1 MKPEEYDSIAAA
13 YQEIYSEATAMAKRG
28 YDEAP
33 IRKQIAANTKGG
45 EAADR
50 ATKLA
55 DKSTFGDTNKEKQRQ
70 RLARTQRG
78 DFRKTTSSSP
88 GLHGYA
94 HQSNDPKVK
103 EKQAARG
110 AQRSALTPNERKQLN
125 MGDESFNIDMIEYLM
140 VEGYAD
146 TNEAAFAILAN
157 MSEEWKQSI
166 IEGRRTSLS
175 ALSRESQQRKADK
188 ERGRPETEDE
198 KHRRLRLGRYAPS
211 QYNYEKD
218 ANGNWRVTG
227 RKDGEKD

>member
-1 MKPEEYDSIAAA
+1 MKPEEYDSIASA
-13 YQEIYSEATAMAKRG
+13 YQEIYSEATAMVKRG

-50 ATKLA
+50 ASALEK
-55 DKSTFGDTNKEKQRQ
+55 KPTFGNDKAAQQRS

-166 IEGRRTSLS
+166 MEAKKKKKNDDCGC
-175 ALSRESQQRKADK
+175 D
-188 ERGRPETEDE
+188 
-198 KHRRLRLGRYAPS
+198 H
-211 QYNYEKD
+211 
-218 ANGNWRVTG
+218 
-227 RKDGEKD
+227 